1 MRKVLAVTAAVALLV
16 VLYGAAGTWL
26 APRYVRNALVDAAAE
41 QGFTLEL
48 AAVRAQPFALR
59 VALEGIELRGP
70 QGKFAAEQASA
81 DLSWASLWSRGRYEA
96 AAHLAGGAGEVVSR
110 GVLSLRP
117 LALHEVLIEGSV
129 TPQGKLVARGSVT
142 PQPLRADFEVEFD
155 ALPLAP
161 TQHWLPETLAVKIA
175 AGALSGK
182 GALRIHETSVA
193 YEGAAAVRGLRLE
206 ERNSGALLIAWQ
218 LAETDALKLALAP
231 LRIEIGEML
240 AREPEGRLVIAQ
252 DGSVNFATAVA
263 KGGGQGEPVRV
274 GLERLRIEKG
284 TLHFADRSLDN
295 PFEVTMRELSGT
307 LTGLGNV
314 SAEPA
319 QIRLAG
325 RVQPYGSVRIRGT
338 IDLDAPTQLADV
350 RADLRNLQLEAFN
363 PYITKFAGYRIASGR
378 LSARLRYELR
388 DRRLVGTNQLV
399 FERIQLGEKLEAKGL
414 LDLPLELAVALL
426 ADAQGRIELDIP
438 VRGNLNDPK
447 FDLGALV
454 ARAFGNVVRKVVS
467 APFRALAGLFG
478 GKDRDLGAV
487 SFDLGSAMLTP
498 PAEEDIAQVAKALA
512 QRPQLA
518 IQVHG
523 GYDPARDLDALRLR
537 TARAELARAAGVE
550 GAPDLSDP
558 KVVRAAERLFLK
570 RGGDRAELAALRES
584 EPRYGRALLQR
595 LAAAVPA
602 DAAAVQALAQARA
615 QAVRAAL
622 LDHGA
627 DPARVRVAEEAVEKR
642 AEEEGVPTQLSVMAT
657 SPAQPVAFRP

>member
-1 MRKVLAVTAAVALLV
+1 
-16 VLYGAAGTWL
+16 
-26 APRYVRNALVDAAAE
+26 LVDAAAE
-41 QGFTLEL
+41 QGLTLEIAKVRSQPFTL
-48 AAVRAQPFALR
+48 R
-59 VALEGIELRGP
+59 VTLEGVELRGP
-70 QGKFAAEQASA
+70 QIGRLAVEQASA
-81 DLSWASLWSRGRYEA
+81 DLSWASLWGRGAYEA
-96 AAHLAGGAGEVVSR
+96 AARLDGGAGEIVSR
-110 GVLSLRP
+110 GTLSLRP
-117 LALHEVLIEGSV
+117 LALHEVVIKGNEFAAQGSV
-129 TPQGKLVARGSVT
+129 AL
-142 PQPLRADFEVEFD
+142 QPLRADLEVELD
-155 ALPLAP
+155 ALPLAAA
-161 TQHWLPETLAVKIA
+161 QRWLPETVGVKIA
-175 AGALSGK
+175 SGALSGK
-182 GALRIHETSVA
+182 GALRIQEASVA

-206 ERNSGALLIAWQ
+206 ERDSGTLLLAWQ
-218 LAETDALKLALAP
+218 LAETDALKIALAP
-231 LRIEIGEML
+231 LRLEIGEMV

-252 DGSVNFATAVA
+252 DGSVNLADAVP
-263 KGGGQGEPVRV
+263 KGRGQGEPARIA
-274 GLERLRIEKG
+274 LERLRIEKG
-284 TLHFADRSLDN
+284 TLHFADRSLAN
-295 PFEVTMRELSGT
+295 PFELTIRELSGT
-307 LTGLGNV
+307 LTDLGNV

-319 QIRLAG
+319 HIRLAG
-325 RVQPYGSVRIRGT
+325 RVQPYGSARIRGT

-378 LSARLRYELR
+378 LSAQLRYELR
-388 DRRLVGTNQLV
+388 DRRMVGTNKLV
-399 FERIQLGEKLEAKGL
+399 FERIQLGEKLETKGL

-447 FDLGALV
+447 FDLGAIV

-487 SFDLGSAMLTP
+487 PFDPGSAVLTP

-512 QRPQLA
+512 QRPRLA

-523 GYDPARDLDALRLR
+523 GYDPARDPEALRLR
-537 TARAELARAAGVE
+537 AARAELARAAGVE

-558 KVVRAAERLFLK
+558 KVLRAAERLFLK
-570 RGGDRAELAALRES
+570 RGGERAELAALRKS

-602 DAAAVQALAQARA
+602 DAAAIQALAQARA
-615 QAVRAAL
+615 EAVRAAL
-622 LDHGA
+622 LDHGVE
-627 DPARVRVAEEAVEKR
+627 PARVRVAEEAVEKR

>member
-1 MRKVLAVTAAVALLV
+1 MR
-16 VLYGAAGTWL
+16 
-26 APRYVRNALVDAAAE
+26 
-41 QGFTLEL
+41 
-48 AAVRAQPFALR
+48 
-59 VALEGIELRGP
+59 
-70 QGKFAAEQASA
+70 
-81 DLSWASLWSRGRYEA
+81 
-96 AAHLAGGAGEVVSR
+96 LAGGAGEIVSR
-110 GVLSLRP
+110 GALSLRP
-117 LALHEVLIEGSV
+117 LALHEVVIKGNEFA
-129 TPQGKLVARGSVT
+129 ARGSVAL
-142 PQPLRADFEVEFD
+142 QPLRADLEVELD

-161 TQHWLPETLAVKIA
+161 AQRWLPETVAVKIA

-182 GALRIHETSVA
+182 GTLRIREASVA
-193 YEGAAAVRGLRLE
+193 YEGTAAVRGLRLE
-206 ERNSGALLIAWQ
+206 ERESGALLFAWQ

-231 LRIEIGEML
+231 LRIEIGEMV

-252 DGSVNFATAVA
+252 DGSLNLAAAVA

-284 TLHFADRSLDN
+284 TLHFADRSLAN
-295 PFEVTMRELSGT
+295 PFEVTIRELSGT
-307 LTGLGNV
+307 MTDLGNV

-319 QIRLAG
+319 HIRLAG
-325 RVQPYGSVRIRGT
+325 RVQPYGSARIRGT
-338 IDLDAPTQLADV
+338 VDLDAPTQLADV

-399 FERIQLGEKLEAKGL
+399 FERIQLGEKLETKGL

-426 ADAQGRIELDIP
+426 SDSQGRIELDIP

-447 FDLGALV
+447 FDLGAIV
-454 ARAFGNVVRKVVS
+454 ARAFGNVVHKVVS

-487 SFDLGSAMLTP
+487 PFDPGSAMLTP

-512 QRPQLA
+512 QRPRLA

-523 GYDPARDLDALRLR
+523 GYDPARDPEALRLR
-537 TARAELARAAGVE
+537 AARAELARAAGVE

-558 KVVRAAERLFLK
+558 KVLRAAERLFLK
-570 RGGDRAELAALRES
+570 RGGDRAELAALRKS

-602 DAAAVQALAQARA
+602 DAAAIQALAQARA
-615 QAVRAAL
+615 EAVRAAL
-622 LDHGA
+622 LDHGV

-642 AEEEGVPTQLSVMAT
+642 AEEEGVPTQLSVMPT

>member
-1 MRKVLAVTAAVALLV
+1 MRKVLAITAVIALLV
-16 VLYGAAGTWL
+16 VLYAAAGTWL
-26 APRYVRNALVDAAAE
+26 APRFVRNALVDAAAE
-41 QGFTLEL
+41 QGLMLEI
-48 AAVRAQPFALR
+48 AKVRTQPFTLR
-59 VALEGIELRGP
+59 VALEGVELRGP
-70 QGKFAAEQASA
+70 QVGRLAAEQASV
-81 DLSWASLWSRGRYEA
+81 DLSWASLWGRGGYEA
-96 AAHLAGGAGEVVSR
+96 AARLTGGAGEIASR

-117 LALHEVLIEGSV
+117 LALHEVVIKGNEFA
-129 TPQGKLVARGSVT
+129 ARGSLAL
-142 PQPLRADFEVEFD
+142 QPLRADLEVELD

-161 TQHWLPETLAVKIA
+161 AQRWLPETVAVKIA

-182 GALRIHETSVA
+182 GTLRIHEASVA

-206 ERNSGALLIAWQ
+206 ERDSGALLLAWQ
-218 LAETDALKLALAP
+218 LAETDALKLALTP
-231 LRIEIGEML
+231 FRLEIGEMV

-252 DGSVNFATAVA
+252 DGSVNFADAVP
-263 KGGGQGEPVRV
+263 KGRGQGEPARV
-274 GLERLRIEKG
+274 ALERLRIEKG
-284 TLHFADRSLDN
+284 TLHFADRSLAN
-295 PFEVTMRELSGT
+295 PFELTIRELSGT
-307 LTGLGNV
+307 MTDLGNV

-325 RVQPYGSVRIRGT
+325 RVQPYGSARIRGT

-378 LSARLRYELR
+378 LSAQLRYELR

-399 FERIQLGEKLEAKGL
+399 FERIQLGEKLDTKGV

-426 ADAQGRIELDIP
+426 SDAQGRIELDIP

-447 FDLGALV
+447 FDLGAIV

-487 SFDLGSAMLTP
+487 PFDPGSAVLTP

-512 QRPQLA
+512 QRPRLA

-523 GYDPARDLDALRLR
+523 GYDPARDPEALRLR
-537 TARAELARAAGVE
+537 AVRAELARAAGVKD
-550 GAPDLSDP
+550 APDLSDP
-558 KVVRAAERLFLK
+558 KVLRAAERLFLK
-570 RGGDRAELAALRES
+570 RGGERAELAALRKS
-584 EPRYGRALLQR
+584 ETRYGRALLQR

-602 DAAAVQALAQARA
+602 DAAAIQALAQARA

-622 LDHGA
+622 LDHGVE
-627 DPARVRVAEEAVEKR
+627 PARVRVAQEAVEKR
-642 AEEEGVPTQLSVMAT
+642 ADEEGVPTQLSVVAT
-657 SPAQPVAFRP
+657 SPAQPVAVRP

>member
-1 MRKVLAVTAAVALLV
+1 MRKVLAVTALIALLV

-26 APRYVRNALVDAAAE
+26 APRFVRKVLVDAAAE
-41 QGFTLEL
+41 QGLTLEIAKVRSQPFTL
-48 AAVRAQPFALR
+48 R
-59 VALEGIELRGP
+59 VTLEGVELRGP
-70 QGKFAAEQASA
+70 QIGRLAVEQASA
-81 DLSWASLWSRGRYEA
+81 DLSWASLWGRGAYEA
-96 AAHLAGGAGEVVSR
+96 AARLDGGAGEIVSR
-110 GVLSLRP
+110 GTLSLRP
-117 LALHEVLIEGSV
+117 LALHEVVIKGNEFAAQGSV
-129 TPQGKLVARGSVT
+129 AL
-142 PQPLRADFEVEFD
+142 QPLRADLEVELD
-155 ALPLAP
+155 ALPLAAA
-161 TQHWLPETLAVKIA
+161 QRWLPETVGVKIA
-175 AGALSGK
+175 SGALSGK
-182 GALRIHETSVA
+182 GALRIQEASVA

-206 ERNSGALLIAWQ
+206 ERDSGTLLLAWQ
-218 LAETDALKLALAP
+218 LAETDALKIALAP
-231 LRIEIGEML
+231 LRLEIGEMV

-252 DGSVNFATAVA
+252 DGSVNLADAVP
-263 KGGGQGEPVRV
+263 KGRGQGEPARIA
-274 GLERLRIEKG
+274 LERLRIEKG
-284 TLHFADRSLDN
+284 TLHFADRSLAN
-295 PFEVTMRELSGT
+295 PFELTIRELSGT
-307 LTGLGNV
+307 LTDLGNV

-319 QIRLAG
+319 HIRLAG
-325 RVQPYGSVRIRGT
+325 RVQPYGSARIRGT

-378 LSARLRYELR
+378 LSAQLRYELR
-388 DRRLVGTNQLV
+388 DRRMVGTNKLV
-399 FERIQLGEKLEAKGL
+399 FERIQLGEKLETKGL

-447 FDLGALV
+447 FDLGAIV

-487 SFDLGSAMLTP
+487 PFDPGSAVLTP

-512 QRPQLA
+512 QRPRLA

-523 GYDPARDLDALRLR
+523 GYDPARDPEALRLR
-537 TARAELARAAGVE
+537 AARAELARAAGVE

-558 KVVRAAERLFLK
+558 KVLRAAERLFLK
-570 RGGDRAELAALRES
+570 RGGERAELAALRKS

-602 DAAAVQALAQARA
+602 DAAAIRALAQARA
-615 QAVRAAL
+615 EAVRAAL
-622 LDHGA
+622 LDHGVE
-627 DPARVRVAEEAVEKR
+627 PARVRVAEEAVEKR
-642 AEEEGVPTQLSVMAT
+642 TEEEGVPTQLSVVAT